1 MMYSNKLAIAV
12 KSNGKVLREF
22 DKDKVYVPFGTEYTL
37 LIKNLN
43 TVRAQ
48 VRVTIDGTDATD
60 GTWLIVGAGQEME
73 LTRFIKNGNLNQG
86 NRFKFIER
94 TAAIENGPRG
104 VGIEDGLIQ
113 VEYQFERVYEYKPE
127 IKHIW
132 SPPPPLWPV
141 KRERWVKEEYYDWC
155 SGPFYGSVDNGV
167 STGSPLRSMAATKGV
182 SASLASSSTVSAQN
196 AFFNQVSET
205 ASFSANAANATMSVT
220 ASVPLNEAGITV
232 PGSISD
238 QKFTTVASFDVE
250 STVHTMVIKLLGT
263 TEGGSVV
270 TQPVT
275 VKAKPKCTT
284 CGRVNKANAK
294 FCTECGTSLEIV

>member
-43 TVRAQ
+43 TVRVQ

-127 IKHIW
+127 IKHFW

-141 KRERWVKEEYYDWC
+141 KRERWVKEEYYDWY
-155 SGPFYGSVDNGV
+155 SVPMYGSVEKSV
-167 STGSPLRSMAATKGV
+167 STGSPLRSMASRGT
-182 SASLASSSTVSAQN
+182 SASLASSNVSAQN
-196 AFFNQVSET
+196 VFLSQ
-205 ASFSANAANATMSVT
+205 ASDTLASYSANAAQASASVT
-220 ASVPLNEAGITV
+220 ASVPVNEAGITV

-250 STVHTMVIKLLGT
+250 PTVHTMVIKLLGT
-263 TEGGSVV
+263 TEGGAVV